1 VKYAVGSTTPKL
13 EYPKR
18 ASLPAHLGKKFLKI
32 SNARFVVLAK
42 TSSQVSKRSGI
53 GSAAELMEL
62 IDEIGFLPLLDSGIP
77 GFSAEEMVDD
87 DCRYVVFDDGGWDWP
102 LWKWK
107 GQIVTD
113 MPCFYGKFFNKKAGF
128 ISKEWWA
135 DFCNY
140 RRSIFPHPSID
151 SIEGSILD
159 TLRSTGS
166 LITRELRSA
175 CGFNGKGMRSKFDGY
190 ITKLE
195 MATYI
200 VTEDFVYPLDKR
212 GREYGWGWSL
222 LNTPEALCG
231 KDFCRKDCPPE
242 ASFEKLVEQFRKIL
256 PEATE
261 KQILRLV
268 G

>member
-1 VKYAVGSTTPKL
+1 MS
-13 EYPKR
+13 
-18 ASLPAHLGKKFLKI
+18 KFP
-32 SNARFVVLAK
+32 RV
-42 TSSQVSKRSGI
+42 
-53 GSAAELMEL
+53 GSAAELMTL
-62 IDEIGFLPLLDSGIP
+62 IDEIGFLPLLDSGIY
-77 GFSAEEMVDD
+77 GFSAEDIVDE
-87 DCRYVVFDDGGWDWP
+87 DCRYVVFSDGGWDWP

-113 MPCFYGKFFNKKAGF
+113 MPCLYGKFFNKKAGF
-128 ISKEWWA
+128 ISKAWWA

-140 RRSIFPHPSID
+140 RRSKFPLPESD

-159 TLRSTGS
+159 TLRMTGS
-166 LITRELRSA
+166 LITRELRAA

-200 VTEDFVYPLDKR
+200 VTEDFVYPQDKH
-212 GREYGWGWSL
+212 GKEYGWGWSL
-222 LNTPEALCG
+222 LNTPEALYG
-231 KDFCRKDCPPE
+231 KEACTCSHSPE
-242 ASFEKLVEQFRKIL
+242 DSFQRLVAQFKKIL

-261 KQILRLV
+261 MQMLRLI